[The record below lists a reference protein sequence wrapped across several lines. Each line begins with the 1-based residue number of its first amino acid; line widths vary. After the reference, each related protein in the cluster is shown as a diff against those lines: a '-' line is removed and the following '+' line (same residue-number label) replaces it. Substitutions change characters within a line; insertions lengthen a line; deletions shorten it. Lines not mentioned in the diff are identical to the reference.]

1 VTAVQFQVDGVNVG
15 AAPPRPVGNTS
26 WRGSEAFAVWMLR
39 VPENGRVLVE
49 KNSAMG
55 PGRVKTQKQEKRR
68 EWYFSYN
75 LEFKERYESR
85 AHAVHGFFSPVL
97 FARFFS
103 NNHDSIR
110 QPKPRARTA
119 KSLKYW

>member
-1 VTAVQFQVDGVNVG
+1 MTAVQFKVDGVNVG
-15 AAPPRPVGNTS
+15 AAPPRPVGNTR
-26 WRGSEAFAVWMLR
+26 WRGRRLFAAWMLR

-55 PGRVKTQKQEKRR
+55 PGCVKTQKQEKRQ

-85 AHAVHGFFSPVL
+85 VHAVHGFFSPVL
-97 FARFFS
+97 FAWLFS
-103 NNHDSIR
+103 NNHDSISG
-110 QPKPRARTA
+110 A
-119 KSLKYW
+119 KTESQDS